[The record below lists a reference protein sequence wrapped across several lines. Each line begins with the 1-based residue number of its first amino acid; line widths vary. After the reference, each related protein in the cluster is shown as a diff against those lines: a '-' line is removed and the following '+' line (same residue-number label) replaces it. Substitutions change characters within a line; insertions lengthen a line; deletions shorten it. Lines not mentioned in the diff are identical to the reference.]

1 MPKLVQCANCRKA
14 FLGTSYTLMEHYQK
28 CVTEKIANINPV
40 KTERSSPPPPRYTQP
55 VHTYPP
61 QNSRNNQNV

>member
-28 CVTEKIANINPV
+28 CITEKFV
-40 KTERSSPPPPRYTQP
+40 KNKPAIQHSNEIKNKMHPDSVGIKQ
-55 VHTYPP
+55 VK
-61 QNSRNNQNV
+61 N

>member
-28 CVTEKIANINPV
+28 CITEKIVKNKPAGHSNEIKNKIHPDSVGIKHVKINND
-40 KTERSSPPPPRYTQP
+40 TAL
-55 VHTYPP
+55 
-61 QNSRNNQNV
+61 